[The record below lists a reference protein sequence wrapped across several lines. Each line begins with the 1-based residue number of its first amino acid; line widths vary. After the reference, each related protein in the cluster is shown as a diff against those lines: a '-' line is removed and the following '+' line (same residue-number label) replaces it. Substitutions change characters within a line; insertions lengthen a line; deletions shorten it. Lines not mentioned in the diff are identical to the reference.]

1 MKTNGGFLVTK
12 IKQLGD
18 RIFEKILSEKNIDA
32 FNGAQGRILY
42 VLWQE
47 DGISI
52 RSLSVKCG
60 LAITSLTT
68 MLERME
74 HQGLISRV
82 QSETDKRK
90 TLLFLTEKAHALKG
104 EYDSISDEMGS
115 IYYKG
120 FSEEEITR
128 FEECLDRIRKN
139 LEVKIHLNIKGQ
151 GLEKFFNQFC
161 IKITQF
167 WIIKTSIKNQEATSR
182 QV

>member
-52 RSLSVKCG
+52 RSLSTKCG

-68 MLERME
+68 MLERMD
-74 HQGLISRV
+74 SRGECVDEKV
-82 QSETDKRK
+82 QNASCEIGKRYAN
-90 TLLFLTEKAHALKG
+90 E
-104 EYDSISDEMGS
+104 
-115 IYYKG
+115 
-120 FSEEEITR
+120 
-128 FEECLDRIRKN
+128 
-139 LEVKIHLNIKGQ
+139 
-151 GLEKFFNQFC
+151 FFN
-161 IKITQF
+161 
-167 WIIKTSIKNQEATSR
+167 
-182 QV
+182 